1 MMNFLELPVLE
12 VVQPLASFYVF
23 KIKASDLLK
32 IAFAEELQYRNE
44 NRELIGSQRKLD
56 VKRLEDVAKYI
67 NTAEMAFPNAIILAC
82 NYLPEEG
89 VNTEDPKVRWRI
101 EDTDKG
107 KCIIIPT
114 DTPLAAIV
122 DGQHRLK
129 AFKFADPDRSSV
141 ELLCSVYFDLPNSYQ
156 AQLFATINSNQKRVD
171 KSLAFEQFG
180 FNIGDEPEKSWT
192 PEKLAVF
199 LSRRLN
205 SDTNSPFFAHIKL
218 APKDSNFYLVD
229 TSTSNWF
236 VSTATIVEGILSL
249 ITSNPKRDRVEMQLY
264 RVWFGRDRS
273 QLERF
278 PDTSPLR
285 KEFINE
291 NDAAIYETT
300 RDFFSFVKSL
310 LWKSALSPSYIQ
322 KTVGVQA
329 LFDFLRKVLINRSS
343 ANLPDMLARVK
354 DVDFNDNFFQ
364 ASGVG
369 RSRIRN
375 LLLYANGMIEQ
386 ETIDKRPNEFDNI
399 ARLLSPKQ

>member
-1 MMNFLELPVLE
+1 MNNFLELPVLE
-12 VVQPLASFYVF
+12 VVQPLASFFVF

-32 IAFAEELQYRNE
+32 IAFPEELQYRNE
-44 NRELIGSQRKLD
+44 NKELIGSQRKLD
-56 VKRLEDVAKYI
+56 TKRLEDVAKYI

-89 VNTEDPKVRWRI
+89 IITEDPAIRWRI
-101 EDTDKG
+101 ENKG
-107 KCIIIPT
+107 QGQLLVIPT
-114 DTPLAAIV
+114 QKPLAAIV

-129 AFKFADPDRSSV
+129 AFMFADPDRSSV

-205 SDTNSPFFAHIKL
+205 SDSASPFFAHIKL
-218 APKDSNFYLVD
+218 APKDAHSYLVD
-229 TSTSNWF
+229 VSASNWF

-264 RVWFGRDRS
+264 KAWFGRSRT
-273 QLERF
+273 QLIQF
-278 PDTSPLR
+278 VDTSPLR
-285 KEFINE
+285 QEFINE
-291 NDAAIYETT
+291 NDALIYAKTK
-300 RDFFSFVKSL
+300 DFFVCVKRM
-310 LWKSALSPSYIQ
+310 LWTSEASSNYIR
-322 KTVGVQA
+322 KTVGIQA
-329 LFDFLRKVLINRSS
+329 LFDFLRKVLTTKSNVDF
-343 ANLPDMLARVK
+343 ADMLGRVSH
-354 DVDFNDNFFQ
+354 VDFNDNFFQ

-369 RSRIRN
+369 RSRVRN
-375 LLLYANGMIEQ
+375 LLLYANGMVEEEAIAR
-386 ETIDKRPNEFDNI
+386 RPTEFENI
-399 ARLLSPKQ
+399 ARLLSHS